1 MGEFNL
7 LFPLFNDT
15 CCFSKIMWAV
25 YYYELSAYTGWQLD
39 PFTKDSDEFHRI
51 RYQERV
57 ERIHMDA
64 QDPHTHFF
72 SDYVAPMQWGSRK
85 N

>member
-25 YYYELSAYTGWQLD
+25 YYHELS
-39 PFTKDSDEFHRI
+39 PESCMKFDSN
-51 RYQERV
+51 V
-57 ERIHMDA
+57 
-64 QDPHTHFF
+64 T
-72 SDYVAPMQWGSRK
+72 
-85 N
+85 NLL